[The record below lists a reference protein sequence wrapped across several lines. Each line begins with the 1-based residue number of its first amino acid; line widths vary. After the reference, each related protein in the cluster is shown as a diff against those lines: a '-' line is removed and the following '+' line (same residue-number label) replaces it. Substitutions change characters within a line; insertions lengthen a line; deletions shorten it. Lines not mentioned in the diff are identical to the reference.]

1 MLIDVR
7 QVLDIETFV
16 EIVIRRL
23 PRSVRGSTH
32 RFKYRLALVVQGVCV
47 LRYDNEAG
55 EGDHRHMRDEE
66 EAYVFTDPSTL
77 WQISGAMWKNG
88 GDEMKTVTLE
98 VAKLEE
104 VKRRA
109 QNAFKGKKQGSRISF
124 ATPEL
129 LFRLMTAKRWE
140 LIRALAG
147 AGPLTIREAARRV
160 DRDVK
165 AVHGD
170 VHALLNAG
178 VLRKT
183 EDGLIVF
190 PFDAIRVDVMLRAA

>member
-1 MLIDVR
+1 
-7 QVLDIETFV
+7 
-16 EIVIRRL
+16 
-23 PRSVRGSTH
+23 
-32 RFKYRLALVVQGVCV
+32 
-47 LRYDNEAG
+47 
-55 EGDHRHMRDEE
+55 
-66 EAYVFTDPSTL
+66 
-77 WQISGAMWKNG
+77 
-88 GDEMKTVTLE
+88 MKTVTLE

-104 VKRRA
+104 VKRRT
-109 QNAFKGKKQGSRISF
+109 QDAFKGKKQGSRISF

-140 LIRALAG
+140 LIRTLAG

-183 EDGLIVF
+183 EDALIVF
-190 PFDAIRVDVMLRAA
+190 PFDAIRVDVTLRARRASCASALRHLRSCCSARAPATRGIANPISTFWC